1 MVFCDEIHTVL
12 NCSHFCFKLNFNEKF
27 NTKKYLRNARALDIE
42 LHAKKV
48 SQDSFFFQ
56 SLIQLTT
63 FNIWCYLAEKDQD
76 QKNASSIAV
85 VWFWLPTFYDLSFSL
100 VFHWNSFST
109 KLILH
114 LILKIMIN
122 IRTADIV
129 TAPYLKYFLNPGPL
143 GLRHL
148 SLCRSFHP
156 LCQSSYTWG
165 RFFGEILR
173 YCDHTKLAC
182 NAISVLSIASH
193 YIMLNARSVSPTH
206 CVLRSIASQDQS
218 SQLDWGTKSKR
229 DRDQS
234 VPQPTVCF
242 RSIASHYII
251 LLYYIILN
259 ARSVSSPTRSVLRSI
274 ARRYNFFF

>member
-1 MVFCDEIHTVL
+1 M
-12 NCSHFCFKLNFNEKF
+12 
-27 NTKKYLRNARALDIE
+27 DIE
-42 LHAKKV
+42 PHANEV
-48 SQDSFFFQ
+48 SQDIFFQ
-56 SLIQLTT
+56 SLIQLIT
-63 FNIWCYLAEKDQD
+63 FNIWCYLAQKNQD
-76 QKNASSIAV
+76 QKNASSIAF
-85 VWFWLPTFYDLSFSL
+85 VWFWLSTFYDFYFSL

-182 NAISVLSIASH
+182 NA
-193 YIMLNARSVSPTH
+193 
-206 CVLRSIASQDQS
+206 S
-218 SQLDWGTKSKR
+218 SA
-229 DRDQS
+229 
-234 VPQPTVCF
+234 V
-242 RSIASHYII
+242 I
-251 LLYYIILN
+251 LQTSRLIF
-259 ARSVSSPTRSVLRSI
+259 AGC
-274 ARRYNFFF
+274 